1 MEKMTRIA
9 TPEELSGKKWYVV
22 DATGQ
27 TVGRLSVAVAT
38 LLRGKNK
45 VFYTSH
51 QDAGDY
57 VIVVNAS
64 KVAFTG
70 KKWSQK
76 MYYRHS
82 GYPGGFKSATAK
94 EVRERKPEHLIVHAV
109 KGMLPKNKLANQFM
123 SRLKVYAAEAHPHQA
138 QNPEVY
144 AIAGGR

>member
-1 MEKMTRIA
+1 MEKVTRIA
-9 TPEELSGKKWYVV
+9 TAEELSQKKWYVV
-22 DATGQ
+22 DADGQ
-27 TVGRLSVAVAT
+27 TVGKLSTAVAL

-45 VFYTSH
+45 VFFTPH
-51 QDAGDY
+51 QDAGDF
-57 VIVVNAS
+57 VIVINAA

-94 EVRERKPEHLIVHAV
+94 EVRSRNPEHLVIHAV
-109 KGMLPKNKLANQFM
+109 KGMLPKNKLSNQFM
-123 SRLKVYAAEAHPHQA
+123 SRLKVYAEESHPHQA

-144 AIAGGR
+144 AIGGR